1 MAERAAQRRFSLCGD
16 ITGQRD
22 VTRTDHADTEK
33 DEVGGTG
40 VLDRVESDSGRGEDC
55 GDAKGGG
62 EDVEEST
69 EESAD
74 GRLETFAASSSEGT
88 SENVEDAWSRSDG
101 EKKSRG
107 EEEKK
112 AV

>member
-1 MAERAAQRRFSLCGD
+1 MAECATGRRCSFCGD

-33 DEVGGTG
+33 DEVGSTG
-40 VLDRVESDSGRGEDC
+40 ELDRVESDSGRGEDG
-55 GDAKGGG
+55 GDAQGRC
-62 EDVEEST
+62 EDVEEAAKK
-69 EESAD
+69 SAD

-101 EKKSRG
+101 EKKSRA

>member
-1 MAERAAQRRFSLCGD
+1 MAECAAGRRCSFCGD

-74 GRLETFAASSSEGT
+74 GRLETFAASSREGT
-88 SENVEDAWSRSDG
+88 SEDIEDARAWSDG
-101 EKKSRG
+101 QEKSRG
-107 EEEKK
+107 EEENK